1 MHNYKCVTLR
11 LQRNVELRDNKPNIH
26 VIALGAT
33 NFINFTSLGLGA
45 HSCASLLFLK
55 EVLICIEE
63 ASATKEKSIDF
74 SLVYQIISSYSIQD
88 LVIKEDMIWYEQRL
102 LSQPL
107 RSGQ

>member
-1 MHNYKCVTLR
+1 MTLR

-45 HSCASLLFLK
+45 HTCASLLFLK

-63 ASATKEKSIDF
+63 ASTGQRV
-74 SLVYQIISSYSIQD
+74 LVYLNLWLFNIYFSF
-88 LVIKEDMIWYEQRL
+88 V
-102 LSQPL
+102 
-107 RSGQ
+107 

>member
-45 HSCASLLFLK
+45 HALQLL
-55 EVLICIEE
+55 
-63 ASATKEKSIDF
+63 
-74 SLVYQIISSYSIQD
+74 
-88 LVIKEDMIWYEQRL
+88 
-102 LSQPL
+102 
-107 RSGQ
+107 